1 MSYKRKTRMDGY
13 IDAMLLFS
21 LTPAYVGKRLPATS
35 SAKLYT
41 DNKVVDPD
49 PPKRHIFGAFP
60 SIKIHTMLLLLL
72 LSLVAS
78 IQ

>member
-1 MSYKRKTRMDGY
+1 MKTHDEEGRLYVCGAPLFAYTSVRREAAARYIQRK
-13 IDAMLLFS
+13 AM
-21 LTPAYVGKRLPATS
+21 
-35 SAKLYT
+35 YT

>member
-1 MSYKRKTRMDGY
+1 MRSCGAPLFEYSETRRWSIAEY
-13 IDAMLLFS
+13 I
-21 LTPAYVGKRLPATS
+21 K
-35 SAKLYT
+35 AKVYT